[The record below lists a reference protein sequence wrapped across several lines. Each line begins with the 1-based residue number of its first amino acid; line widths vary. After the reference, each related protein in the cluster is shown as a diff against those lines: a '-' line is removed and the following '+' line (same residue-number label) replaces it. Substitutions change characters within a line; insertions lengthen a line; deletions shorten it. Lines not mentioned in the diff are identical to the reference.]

1 MLAIPWGTCALWRR
15 LHHTLKRKAVF
26 LCCDQGVCART
37 SLHTCACVHAC
48 VSVRLSRSEKKLEF
62 HSSSIIHVLSFILL
76 SFATRFF
83 TGLQLVQA
91 RLAGRRIL
99 GIHLPLPLYLP
110 SAGIANAHHR
120 AQLFKKVGSENQTQ
134 VLLLEKQA
142 FYWLSFLLCLCLNA

>member
-1 MLAIPWGTCALWRR
+1 M
-15 LHHTLKRKAVF
+15 H
-26 LCCDQGVCART
+26 
-37 SLHTCACVHAC
+37 
-48 VSVRLSRSEKKLEF
+48 VRLSRSEKKLEF

-83 TGLQLVQA
+83 AGLQLVQA

-110 SAGIANAHHR
+110 SAGIANTHHH

-134 VLLLEKQA
+134 VLLLEKP
-142 FYWLSFLLCLCLNA
+142 SILLTELPTLFMS

>member
-1 MLAIPWGTCALWRR
+1 MLAIPQGTCALWRR
-15 LHHTLKRKAVF
+15 LHHTSKRKAVF
-26 LCCDQGVCART
+26 LCRDQGVCART

-91 RLAGRRIL
+91 CWPKNPRDPPTSTSLPPQCRHCKCTPSCLAAYKGGFWESNSSPLAWKASIL
-99 GIHLPLPLYLP
+99 LTELP
-110 SAGIANAHHR
+110 
-120 AQLFKKVGSENQTQ
+120 T
-134 VLLLEKQA
+134 
-142 FYWLSFLLCLCLNA
+142 LSVS